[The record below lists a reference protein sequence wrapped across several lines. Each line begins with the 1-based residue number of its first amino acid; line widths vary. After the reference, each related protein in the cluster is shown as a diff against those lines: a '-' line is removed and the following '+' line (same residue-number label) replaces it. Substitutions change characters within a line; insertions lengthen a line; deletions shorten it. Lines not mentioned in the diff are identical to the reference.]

1 MNLMKKLYCS
11 LLVQLFLTA
20 SFAQGYNISVQSNY
34 KKGVTYLTY
43 YRGRDLAVQDSA
55 AISPAGKA
63 VFSGRQK
70 LPAGIYAIVFPG
82 KQKEMDFLI
91 EKEQN
96 ITIAAD
102 TADLS
107 RAIVKGSP
115 ANDAF
120 KQYQAFVSV
129 KGAQLQKEKA
139 AYAASATHADSLTH
153 EMAYAKYSKELNEYR
168 ENLIKGKPG
177 SMMAALLN
185 AMRDPQ
191 VPKTVPVTHA
201 DSLANYN
208 FFKDHYWD
216 GVTFMDDRIIR
227 TPFFL
232 PKLETYYRTV
242 MSQSSDSLIR
252 DIDYKLLLAR
262 NSPEMF
268 KYLLN
273 WFTDEYFRPKY
284 MGQDAVFV
292 YLFNQYHSKGM
303 SPWLDAKQQKS
314 IADRAYMQMANL
326 VGEQAANLEFLNT
339 EDKVTPLYDVVADYT
354 VVLFWDPSCG
364 HCKEELPHIDS
375 IYRASWKAKNVKI
388 YAVLS
393 ENNKQLWLDYIKEHH
408 IEDWVNVYQ
417 TKEMADADAKSTKP
431 GYKQLYDVIQTPT
444 LYLLDKDKRIVGKK
458 LTWDQLD
465 GLLEAKRTNKN

>member
-1 MNLMKKLYCS
+1 MNSMKKLYCS

-20 SFAQGYNISVQSNY
+20 SFAQGYHISVQSNY
-34 KKGVTYLTY
+34 KKGIAYLTY

-55 AISPAGKA
+55 AVS
-63 VFSGRQK
+63 STGRTLFTGTQK

-82 KQKEMDFLI
+82 KQKEMDFLV
-91 EKEQN
+91 EKEQT
-96 ITIAAD
+96 ITITAD
-102 TADLS
+102 TSDLS
-107 RAIVKGSP
+107 KAIVKGSP
-115 ANDAF
+115 ANDVF

-139 AYAASATHADSLTH
+139 AYSASATRADSLTH
-153 EMAYAKYSKELNEYR
+153 EAAYARYSKELNDYR
-168 ENLIKGKPG
+168 ENIIKTKPA
-177 SMMAALLN
+177 SMMATLLN

-191 VPKTVPVTHA
+191 VPKKVPVTHA

-216 GVTFMDDRIIR
+216 GITFMDDRIIR

-339 EDKVTPLYDVVADYT
+339 ADKVTPLYDVQADYT

-364 HCKEELPHIDS
+364 HCKEELPKIDS

-393 ENNKQLWLDYIKEHH
+393 ENNKPLWLDYIKDHH
-408 IEDWVNVYQ
+408 IEDWINVYQ
-417 TKEMADADAKSTKP
+417 TKEMADADSKSTRP